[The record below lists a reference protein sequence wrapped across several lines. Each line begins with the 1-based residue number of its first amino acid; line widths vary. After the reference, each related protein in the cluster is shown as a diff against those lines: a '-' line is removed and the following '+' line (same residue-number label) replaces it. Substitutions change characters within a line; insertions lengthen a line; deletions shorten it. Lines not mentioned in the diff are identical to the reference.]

1 MKKQK
6 AMLEKYQ
13 EQQKA
18 VLTKKSLVNKW
29 SILKNHFL
37 STFSFSFSKKYH
49 FNSDY

>member
-29 SILKNHFL
+29 S
-37 STFSFSFSKKYH
+37 
-49 FNSDY
+49 